1 MREKLPIYINSGKIQ
16 FTSKSFALS
25 NLITEQ
31 FFESANKKSLYQKQT
46 NLLEREKDDRK
57 SDSIFDP
64 VFTLFSSSDRK
75 QKTKAY
81 K

>member
-1 MREKLPIYINSGKIQ
+1 VEIFN
-16 FTSKSFALS
+16 TSKSFALS

-46 NLLEREKDDRK
+46 NLLEDDRK

-64 VFTLFSSSDRK
+64 VFTLLLR
-75 QKTKAY
+75 QKTKD
-81 K
+81 KSL